1 MSNIVQ
7 IRINNQLAYS
17 KTDSV
22 NSNRNKYSKKMI
34 KSKKN
39 IESIDGPHNNPH
51 ENTNRRKRMQT
62 FKNANQMIIKNMK
75 NKQM

>member
-1 MSNIVQ
+1 MNSIVQ

-17 KTDSV
+17 KSDSF

-39 IESIDGPHNNPH
+39 IESIDNLHNNPY

-75 NKQM
+75 SRQM